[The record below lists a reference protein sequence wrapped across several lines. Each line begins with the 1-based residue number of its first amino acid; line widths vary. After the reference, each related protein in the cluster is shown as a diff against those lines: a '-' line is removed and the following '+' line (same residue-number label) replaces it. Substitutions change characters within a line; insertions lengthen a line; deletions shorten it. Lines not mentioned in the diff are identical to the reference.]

1 MSELTGIRGGAM
13 KKSDILLEADYRY
26 NFDRAMY
33 INRPAK
39 KAFSIEFVDDNSEEE
54 LRRRIAETPHANGH
68 DWTFYF
74 TVAPT
79 EGVQRELER
88 VLG

>member
-1 MSELTGIRGGAM
+1 MR
-13 KKSDILLEADYRY
+13 KSDILLKADYRY

-33 INRPAK
+33 INRQAK
-39 KAFSIEFVDDNSEEE
+39 KAFSIEFLDDHSEDE
-54 LRRRIAETPHANGH
+54 LLKSIAEPSRNG

-74 TVAPT
+74 NVAPT
-79 EGVQRELER
+79 EGVKRELER